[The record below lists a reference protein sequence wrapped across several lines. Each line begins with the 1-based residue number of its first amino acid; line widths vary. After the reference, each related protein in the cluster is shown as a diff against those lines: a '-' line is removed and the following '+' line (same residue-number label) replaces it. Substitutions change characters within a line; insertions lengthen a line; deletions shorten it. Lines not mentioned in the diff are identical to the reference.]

1 MCVIVSTPVMLRLQ
15 SRGNPH
21 TIITMRV
28 TLLSKALVVGAYQRK
43 CELIAAHPDVEL
55 TVLVPPAWEQTALQ
69 RAHTQGY
76 TLRTLPIRLNGNF
89 HLHHYPTLGRELVQ
103 AKPDVFHIDEEPYN
117 LATWLALRA
126 AQHLPRQPRTLFFS
140 WQNIQRNYPPP
151 FSLMERAVV
160 DGVDGAI
167 VGNSEAGQVW
177 KHKGFRKP
185 MWVIPQFG
193 VDDQIF
199 VPQENPPPRPF
210 TLGCVGRLRPE
221 KGFALAIEA
230 LRGLPDARLIIVGE
244 GPSEPVLRDQALQMG
259 VAAQVAFWP
268 MVPSTEMP
276 ALYPQFDVLVL
287 PSLTQPNWKE
297 QFGRVLTEAMACGV
311 PVIGS
316 DSGEIPNVIGDA
328 GLIFPEGDSEALGH
342 QLITL
347 RDQPR
352 LREALGRK
360 GRARVQAHFTMQRVA
375 DATVEVYR
383 ALLR

>member
-1 MCVIVSTPVMLRLQ
+1 
-15 SRGNPH
+15 
-21 TIITMRV
+21 MRV

-55 TVLVPPAWEQTALQ
+55 TVLVPPAWAHTPLQ
-69 RAHTQGY
+69 RAHFQGY

-89 HLHHYPTLGRELVQ
+89 HLHHYPTLGIELAQ

-126 AQHLPRQPRTLFFS
+126 AKALPHRPRTLFFS

-151 FSLMERAVV
+151 FSLMERAVMN
-160 DGVDGAI
+160 GVDGAI
-167 VGNSEAGQVW
+167 VGNAEARQVW
-177 KHKGFRKP
+177 QRKGLDKP

-199 VPQENPPPRPF
+199 VPQPMPARPF
-210 TLGCVGRLRPE
+210 TIGCVGRLRPE
-221 KGFALAIEA
+221 KGFTLAIEA
-230 LRGLPDARLIIVGE
+230 MRGLPHARLIIVGE
-244 GPSEPVLRDQALQMG
+244 GPSEQVLRDQAIEMG
-259 VAAQVAFWP
+259 VAAQVEFRP

-276 ALYPQFDVLVL
+276 ALYPQFDALVL
-287 PSLTQPNWKE
+287 PSLTLPNWKE

-328 GLIFPEGDSEALGH
+328 GLIFSEGDSGALQQ
-342 QLITL
+342 QLMAL
-347 RDQPR
+347 RDQPQ
-352 LREALGRK
+352 LRETIAGK

-383 ALLR
+383 GLLNS